1 MGFNLAF
8 KTLNCADQY
17 EVVWCVPSATHVTRT
32 HQSQNK
38 VFGFRMFVTLVF
50 EDYSYS
56 RSDSDSVGTAAV
68 VGVQ

>member
-8 KTLNCADQY
+8 RTLNCSGQY
-17 EVVWCVPSATHVTRT
+17 VVVWCVPSATHVTCL

-38 VFGFRMFVTLVF
+38 VFGFIMFVNLVF
-50 EDYSYS
+50 EAYSYS

-68 VGVQ
+68 VGVH